1 MIYVDPPFDLGDTL
15 KGTDDDSNLIN
26 THWEGAIFEF
36 PDFDRTGSN
45 IRSGKTRRSG
55 QSIRAVC
62 VRNTS
67 GGSLTVASLAL
78 KFDLTPTQSLAVGT
92 GDNTQANA
100 NIAGRQIIGRVD
112 AVSGGANLW
121 CGIGD
126 DQLTS
131 AVAANDLF
139 WLVVGGPVLAKVPA
153 SQTIVYGDIVVS
165 AASGYVAEVASG
177 SDAAVLAE
185 AVNVIGRALQQSD
198 ATNFDGSASGAGD
211 LILIQACV
219 NI

>member
-78 KFDLTPTQSLAVGT
+78 KFDLTPSTSVSS
-92 GDNTQANA
+92 QATA
-100 NIAGRQIIGRVD
+100 EIAGREIIGRVD

-139 WLVVGGPVLAKVPA
+139 WLIVGGPVVAKIAA
-153 SQTIVYGDIVVS
+153 SATITFGDVLVS
-165 AASGYVAEVASG
+165 AASGYLAEVASG
-177 SDAAVLAE
+177 SDSAVLAE
-185 AVNVIGRALQQSD
+185 AVNVIGRALQKSD
-198 ATNFDGSASGAGD
+198 ATNFDGTASSAGD
-211 LILIQACV
+211 SILIQACV

>member
-1 MIYVDPPFDLGDTL
+1 
-15 KGTDDDSNLIN
+15 
-26 THWEGAIFEF
+26 
-36 PDFDRTGSN
+36 
-45 IRSGKTRRSG
+45 
-55 QSIRAVC
+55 

-78 KFDLTPTQSLAVGT
+78 KFDLTPSTSVSS
-92 GDNTQANA
+92 QATA
-100 NIAGRQIIGRVD
+100 EIAGREIIGRVD

-139 WLVVGGPVLAKVPA
+139 WLIVGGPVVAKIAA
-153 SQTIVYGDIVVS
+153 SATITFGDVLVS
-165 AASGYVAEVASG
+165 AASGYLAEVASG
-177 SDAAVLAE
+177 SDSAVLAE
-185 AVNVIGRALQQSD
+185 AVNVIGRALQKSD
-198 ATNFDGSASGAGD
+198 ATNFDGTASSAGD
-211 LILIQACV
+211 SILIQACV